1 MLGEFDLAQMEQA
14 ARSDLDAVTLEPA
27 KTALIIV
34 DMQYYSAC
42 RTTGMGKKF
51 TEAGHVDHIAR
62 RFDWIEQ
69 RVIPNLQKLLTFFR
83 ENKLKVVYLT
93 LGSQTS
99 DLSDVPFYMKAPLQV
114 NNGRVGTLESCI
126 LEEIQPV
133 EGETVIHKSTSG
145 AFASSPL
152 DFHLRCYGIEHLL
165 LTGVATSGC
174 VGLTA
179 YGAADLGYHCVAVED
194 ACGDT
199 LQEDHEWFL
208 RHFRCRFGR
217 VASTDD
223 VITEL
228 AHAPMLAVKSP

>member
-1 MLGEFDLAQMEQA
+1 MLEEFDLAQMEQA
-14 ARSDLDAVTLEPA
+14 ARSDLDAVKLQPV

-34 DMQYYSAC
+34 DMLYYSAC
-42 RTTGMGKKF
+42 RTTGMGKRF
-51 TEAGHVDHIAR
+51 TEAGHADYIAW
-62 RFDWIEQ
+62 RFDRIEQ
-69 RVIPNLQKLLTFFR
+69 KVIPNLQKLLAFFR

-93 LGSQTS
+93 QGSQTS
-99 DLSDVPFYMKAPLQV
+99 DFSDVPFYRKALFQA
-114 NNGRVGTLESCI
+114 NNGRVGTLEANI

-145 AFASSPL
+145 AFASSAL
-152 DFHLRCYGIEHLL
+152 DFHLRCYGIQHLL
-165 LTGVATSGC
+165 FTGVATSGC
-174 VGLTA
+174 VGNTVHV
-179 YGAADLGYHCVAVED
+179 AADLGYHCVAVED
-194 ACGDT
+194 ACSDT

-228 AHAPMLAVKSP
+228 AHTPMLAVRSP